1 MCGRYTLTSSEF
13 EIKERFAVRSL
24 PSGTTSRYNIAPSQ
38 QVAVLVHVPEPTV
51 VKLRWGLIPP
61 WAENATVGARM
72 INARAEGVENK
83 RSFGRAVRRRR
94 CLVLADGFYEW
105 RRLEKTKVP
114 YYIHFKS
121 ERPFGFAGL
130 WERWSGP
137 GGERVHSCTIIT
149 TRANTLISGIHHR
162 MPVILD
168 GETRRAWLD
177 PQTNDVTQ
185 ILPLLCPYRSE
196 EMVAYPV
203 SPEVNSP
210 GNDSERCIRPV

>member
-13 EIKERFAVRSL
+13 EIRERFAVRSL

-114 YYIHFKS
+114 YYIHLKS

-130 WERWSGP
+130 WERWEKGP
-137 GGERVHSCTIIT
+137 EPVESFTILT
-149 TRANTLISGIHHR
+149 TSANELLGRIHDR
-162 MPVILD
+162 MPVMLEAQSAR
-168 GETRRAWLD
+168 GWLD
-177 PQTNDVTQ
+177 ESEVSLDKLMDKLVVTAAN
-185 ILPLLCPYRSE
+185 LP
-196 EMVAYPV
+196 
-203 SPEVNSP
+203 
-210 GNDSERCIRPV
+210 